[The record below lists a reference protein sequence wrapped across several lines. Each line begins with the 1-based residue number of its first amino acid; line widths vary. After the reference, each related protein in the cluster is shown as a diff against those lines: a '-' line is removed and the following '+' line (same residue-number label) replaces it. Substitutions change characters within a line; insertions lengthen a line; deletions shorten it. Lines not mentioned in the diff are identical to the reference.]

1 MAVPDG
7 LEPGPQKSSKITI
20 FNNFCVLNSYD
31 EKRIS
36 SYINVVTLRY
46 TLYTTPFVFMITKM
60 IKNPA
65 YPASAPG
72 GLWDQALHCAPKI
85 ALRCTVYVIVTS
97 QVMMQTLITLCVTK
111 FQLICSASFNILL
124 FILVLKLYT
133 SQLRCSHPS
142 LRSSCHGLH

>member
-1 MAVPDG
+1 MHTLDTCYYNNKVVNTSMKSLVARDFFGPSKTRQKRPKNAKKRCFWPLLAVPDG

-65 YPASAPG
+65 YPASAQR

-97 QVMMQTLITLCVTK
+97 
-111 FQLICSASFNILL
+111 
-124 FILVLKLYT
+124 
-133 SQLRCSHPS
+133 
-142 LRSSCHGLH
+142 